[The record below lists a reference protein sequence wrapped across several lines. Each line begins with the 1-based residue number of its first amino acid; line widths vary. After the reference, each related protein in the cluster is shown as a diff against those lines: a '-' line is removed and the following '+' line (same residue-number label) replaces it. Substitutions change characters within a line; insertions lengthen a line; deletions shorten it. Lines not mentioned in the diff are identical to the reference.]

1 MSKTRKKSEHYVDNK
16 VFLQAMIEYKDKCE
30 KAEKR
35 KRKKP
40 PVTNYIGECFLK
52 IANHLSYRPNFI
64 NYTFRD
70 DMISDGIENCLQYL
84 DNFNPAKSN
93 NPFAYFTQII
103 YYAFVRRIQKE
114 KKQVTIKQKLIM
126 EANYDDLTLQPG
138 EDRDIKNQFTYFT
151 QIIYYAFIRRIQKE
165 KKQSNI
171 KYRMIEQANIDEFA
185 VLPGDTNNDYK
196 NQFLEFLRKNKPS
209 TEEQPRANEI
219 KVKKRKK
226 RTYSSVLDI

>member
-1 MSKTRKKSEHYVDNK
+1 MKAKNKPHYVDNK
-16 VFLQAMIEYKDKCE
+16 KFLQAMIEYRDKCR
-30 KAEKR
+30 KAEEKN
-35 KRKKP
+35 RKKP
-40 PVTNYIGECFLK
+40 DVTNYIGECFLK

-64 NYTFRD
+64 NYTYRD
-70 DMISDGIENCLQYL
+70 DMISDGIENCLQYMN
-84 DNFNPAKSN
+84 NFDPDKSD
-93 NPFAYFTQII
+93 NPFA
-103 YYAFVRRIQKE
+103 
-114 KKQVTIKQKLIM
+114 
-126 EANYDDLTLQPG
+126 
-138 EDRDIKNQFTYFT
+138 YFT

-209 TEEQPRANEI
+209 TEEQPKANEI